1 MKSLNDSL
9 RDEFEEILNK
19 EQYKIIIAEK
29 KLDVGILKKAF
40 ETLLKHKSDADA
52 IDKSKTEFENY
63 LINTIKINKHDN

>member
-19 EQYKIIIAEK
+19 EEYKIIIAEK
-29 KLDVGILKKAF
+29 GLNVSILKKAF
-40 ETLLKHKSDADA
+40 DILLRHKSDADA